1 MAELRQATWPCHQRL
16 ERRIDVGARFTSVT
30 RYRAYL
36 ERMWGF
42 CAALERALDPA
53 LLTTS
58 LGDYDA
64 RRKVPLLT
72 RDLLQLGRTL
82 EEITSLPRCERLPGC
97 GNTAAALGCVY
108 VFEGA
113 TLGGRTMLPLVAS
126 NLGIDAA
133 HGAAFLA
140 SYGAQVESM
149 WRSFRSAMENSCVR
163 PERREQAVGAAIE
176 TFECLGSWL
185 GAPTT

>member
-1 MAELRQATWPCHQRL
+1 MSELRHATWPCHQRL
-16 ERRIDVGARFTSVT
+16 ERRIDVRARFTSVT
-30 RYRAYL
+30 QYRAYL

-42 CAALERALDPA
+42 CVALERALDPG

-58 LGDYDA
+58 LRDYEA

-72 RDLLQLGRTL
+72 SDLAQLGRSL
-82 EEITSLPRCERLPGC
+82 EEVTSLPRCERLPGC

-113 TLGGRTMLPLVAS
+113 TLGGRSMLPLVAS
-126 NLGIDAA
+126 NLGIDAG

-140 SYGAQVESM
+140 SYGAHVGSM
-149 WRSFRSAMENSCVR
+149 WQGFRSAMEISCVE
-163 PERREQAVGAAIE
+163 PAERARAVGAAIE

-185 GAPTT
+185 CESPR